1 MKMKDPTKFSNV
13 ISSGLLECV
22 GKVLGESP
30 DSTLKV

>member
-1 MKMKDPTKFSNV
+1 MTLIDPSKFSNV
-13 ISSGLLECV
+13 ISSGLLECF